1 MTLLQA
7 IVLGLAQGLTEFIP
21 ISSTA
26 HLRIV
31 PALLGWGDPGAAASA
46 VIQLGT
52 LLAVLIYFARDIAK
66 ISVSW
71 VKGLLAGKPFEEY
84 DARLG
89 WYIIAG
95 SVPIGI
101 VGLLFKDFIETGAR
115 SLWIIAASLIG
126 LAIFLWIAERVA
138 ARSQLRV
145 LADITLKDAIL
156 IGLGQCLALIPGSS
170 RSGTTIMTGLFRRLT
185 HEGAARF
192 SFLMSIPAILASGVF
207 ELFAEWEHLEAVGW
221 GPIAIATFVSFVSG
235 WFSIAFLLRYL
246 RTHTTTV
253 FIVYR
258 IALGAILI
266 GLLLAGV
273 LQPMG

>member
-1 MTLLQA
+1 MTALEA
-7 IVLGLAQGLTEFIP
+7 IVLGLVQGLTEFIP

-31 PALLGWGDPGAAASA
+31 PALLGWEDPGAAASA

-52 LLAVLIYFARDIAK
+52 LLAVLIYFARDIARITAAFFK
-66 ISVSW
+66 GVS
-71 VKGLLAGKPFEEY
+71 AGKPFEAY

-89 WYIIAG
+89 WFIIAG
-95 SVPIGI
+95 SVPIGVMGI
-101 VGLLFKDFIETGAR
+101 AFKDFIETGAR

-126 LAIFLWIAERVA
+126 LALFLWIAERVA

-145 LADITLKDAIL
+145 IGDLTFADAIL

-192 SFLMSIPAILASGVF
+192 SFLLSIPAIFASGLF
-207 ELFAEWEHLEAVGW
+207 ELFAEWDHLASLGW
-221 GPIAIATFVSFVSG
+221 GAIGIAVAVSFLSG
-235 WFSIAFLLRYL
+235 WLSIYFLLRYL
-246 RTHTTTV
+246 RTHTTGL

-258 IALGAILI
+258 IALGAVIV
-266 GLLLAGV
+266 GLLLAGI
-273 LQPMG
+273 LRPQG

>member
-66 ISVSW
+66 ITVAW
-71 VKGLLAGKPFEEY
+71 VKGLVARKPFEAY

-95 SVPIGI
+95 SIPIGI
-101 VGLLFKDFIETGAR
+101 VGLAFKDFIETGAR

-145 LADITLKDAIL
+145 LADLTLTDAIL

-192 SFLMSIPAILASGVF
+192 SFLLSIPAIFASGLF
-207 ELFAEWEHLEAVGW
+207 ELFAEWDHLAAVGW
-221 GPIAIATFVSFVSG
+221 GPIALATLVSFVSG
-235 WFSIAFLLRYL
+235 WLSIAFLLRYL

-258 IALGAILI
+258 IALGAILV

-273 LQPMG
+273 LEPMG

>member
-7 IVLGLAQGLTEFIP
+7 VVLGLVQGLSEFIP

-52 LLAVLIYFARDIAK
+52 LLAVLIYFARDIGRITSAFF
-66 ISVSW
+66 
-71 VKGLLAGKPFEEY
+71 KGVARRKPFE
-84 DARLG
+84 DPNSRLG

-95 SVPIGI
+95 TIPIGI
-101 VGLLFKDFIETGAR
+101 LGLLFKDFIETGAR
-115 SLWIIAASLIG
+115 SLWLISGSLIG
-126 LAIFLWIAERVA
+126 LALLLWVAERFA

-145 LADITLKDAIL
+145 LGDVRLSDAII

-170 RSGTTIMTGLFRRLT
+170 RAGTTIMTGLFRRLT
-185 HEGAARF
+185 HEAAARF
-192 SFLMSIPAILASGVF
+192 SFLLSIPAILASGVF
-207 ELFAEWEHLEAVGW
+207 ELIAEWDHLQTLGW
-221 GPIAIATFVSFVSG
+221 LPITVAAFVSFLSG
-235 WFSIAFLLRYL
+235 WWSIYFLLRYL
-246 RTHTTTV
+246 RTHTTGV

-258 IALGAILI
+258 IVLGVLII

>member
-1 MTLLQA
+1 VTALQA
-7 IVLGLAQGLTEFIP
+7 IVLGLVQGLTEFIP

-52 LLAVLIYFARDIAK
+52 LLAVLIYFARDIGRITVAFF
-66 ISVSW
+66 
-71 VKGLLAGKPFEEY
+71 KGLFARKPFQEH

-95 SVPIGI
+95 SVPIVI
-101 VGLLFKDFIETGAR
+101 AGLAFKDFIETGAR
-115 SLWIIAASLIG
+115 SLWIIAGSLIG
-126 LAIFLWIAERVA
+126 LAIALWVAERVA

-145 LADITLKDAIL
+145 IGDLTLKDAVL
-156 IGLGQCLALIPGSS
+156 IGLGQCLALIPGAS

-192 SFLMSIPAILASGVF
+192 SFLLSVPAIFGSGMF
-207 ELFAEWEHLEAVGW
+207 ELVAEWDHLATLGWVPIGIAV
-221 GPIAIATFVSFVSG
+221 FVSFVSG
-235 WFSIAFLLRYL
+235 WLSIYFLLRYL
-246 RTHTTTV
+246 RTHTTGL

-258 IALGAILI
+258 IILGIVVI
-266 GLLLAGV
+266 GLLVGGV

>member
-1 MTLLQA
+1 MTALQA
-7 IVLGLAQGLTEFIP
+7 IVLGLVQGLTEFIP

-31 PALLGWGDPGAAASA
+31 PALFGWGDPGAAASA

-52 LLAVLIYFARDIAK
+52 LLAVLIYFARDIGRITRAF
-66 ISVSW
+66 VAA
-71 VKGLLAGKPFEEY
+71 LFAGKPFRDY

-95 SVPIGI
+95 SVPIGVI
-101 VGLLFKDFIETGAR
+101 GLAFKDFIETGAR

-145 LADITLKDAIL
+145 IGDLTFTDAIL

-192 SFLMSIPAILASGVF
+192 SFLLSIPAIFASGLF
-207 ELFAEWEHLEAVGW
+207 EMFAEWDHLAKLGWSSIALAV
-221 GPIAIATFVSFVSG
+221 FVSFISG
-235 WFSIAFLLRYL
+235 WLSIYFLLRYL
-246 RTHTTTV
+246 RTHTTTL

-258 IALGAILI
+258 IVLGVVVV

-273 LQPMG
+273 LQAQG

>member
-1 MTLLQA
+1 MTPLQA

-66 ISVSW
+66 ITVAW
-71 VKGLLAGKPFEEY
+71 VRGLLARKPFEEY

-95 SVPIGI
+95 SIPIGI

-145 LADITLKDAIL
+145 LADITLTDAIL
-156 IGLGQCLALIPGSS
+156 IGLGQCLALNPGSS

-192 SFLMSIPAILASGVF
+192 SFLLSIPAIFASGLF
-207 ELFAEWEHLEAVGW
+207 ELFAEWDHLAEVGW

-235 WFSIAFLLRYL
+235 WLSIAFLLRYL

>member
-1 MTLLQA
+1 VTALQA

-52 LLAVLIYFARDIAK
+52 LLAVLIYFARDINRIVTA
-66 ISVSW
+66 W
-71 VKGLLAGKPFEEY
+71 VKGILARKPFEHH

-95 SVPIGI
+95 SIPIGV

-115 SLWIIAASLIG
+115 SLWIIAGSLIG

-145 LADITLKDAIL
+145 LADLTMTDAML
-156 IGLGQCLALIPGSS
+156 IGLGQCLALVPGSS

-192 SFLMSIPAILASGVF
+192 SFLLSIPAIFASGLF
-207 ELFAEWEHLEAVGW
+207 ELFAEWDHLAELGW
-221 GPIAIATFVSFVSG
+221 TPIVIATVVSFISG
-235 WFSIAFLLRYL
+235 WLSIAFLLRYL
-246 RTHTTTV
+246 RTHNTNV

-258 IALGAILI
+258 IALGMIVI

-273 LQPMG
+273 LQPHG

>member
-1 MTLLQA
+1 MTALEA
-7 IVLGLAQGLTEFIP
+7 IVLGLVQGLTEFIP

-31 PALLGWGDPGAAASA
+31 PALLGWEDPGAAASA

-52 LLAVLIYFARDIAK
+52 LLAVLIYFARDIARITAAFFK
-66 ISVSW
+66 GVS
-71 VKGLLAGKPFEEY
+71 AGKPFEAY

-89 WYIIAG
+89 WFIIAG
-95 SVPIGI
+95 SVPIGVMGI
-101 VGLLFKDFIETGAR
+101 AFKDFIETGAR

-126 LAIFLWIAERVA
+126 LALFLWIAERVA

-145 LADITLKDAIL
+145 IGDLTFADAIL

-192 SFLMSIPAILASGVF
+192 SFLLSIPAIFASGLFELVAEWDHLAS
-207 ELFAEWEHLEAVGW
+207 LGW
-221 GPIAIATFVSFVSG
+221 GAIGIAVAVSFLSG
-235 WFSIAFLLRYL
+235 WLSIYFLLRYL
-246 RTHTTTV
+246 RTHTTGL

-258 IALGAILI
+258 IALGAVIV
-266 GLLLAGV
+266 GLLLAGM
-273 LQPMG
+273 LRPQG

>member
-1 MTLLQA
+1 MTALQA
-7 IVLGLAQGLTEFIP
+7 IVLGLVQGLTEFIP

-52 LLAVLIYFARDIAK
+52 LLAVLIYFARDITK
-66 ISVSW
+66 ITVAFF
-71 VKGLLAGKPFEEY
+71 KGLASGTPFVEH

-95 SVPIGI
+95 SVPIAI
-101 VGLLFKDFIETGAR
+101 AGLAFKDFIETGAR

-145 LADITLKDAIL
+145 IGDLTLKDAIL

-170 RSGTTIMTGLFRRLT
+170 RSGTTIMAGLFRRLT

-192 SFLMSIPAILASGVF
+192 SFLLSVPAILGSGLF
-207 ELFAEWEHLEAVGW
+207 ELVAEWDHLATLGWVPIGIAV
-221 GPIAIATFVSFVSG
+221 FVSFVSG
-235 WFSIAFLLRYL
+235 WLSIYFLLRYL
-246 RTHTTTV
+246 RTHTTGL

-258 IALGAILI
+258 IVLGVVVI
-266 GLLLAGV
+266 GLLLAGT